1 MNEKVLRILEFDKIT
16 ELLSS
21 YAGSEP
27 GKAICRK
34 LKPSSD
40 REWIRKSLEETDAAF
55 GRYVKNERISFGT
68 NKDVRN
74 ILKAAGIGRRLE
86 ISDLLTISRILT
98 LSEEIALYGKKE
110 EEEAADALDEYFLR
124 IDPLAFLNKEIQKCI
139 LSEEEIA
146 DDASPAL
153 RDIRRGKKI
162 ADDRIHRAL
171 TDMVNGSY
179 RTYLQDPVITTRDG
193 RYCIPVKAEYK
204 SHIPGI
210 LHDRSATGSTLF
222 IEPSVVVTLSNE
234 LRELEEKEKEEIEKI
249 LKNLSAKVA
258 TYKDTIGEN
267 QKTITMLDYIF
278 AKAKYAAKTHAGKP
292 EFSEDR
298 KLKLI
303 GARHPLLPEDSAVPI
318 DVRLGDDFDLLIIT
332 GPNTGGKTV
341 SLKTVGLLTLMGMAG
356 LYIPARAGSV
366 LGFFRE
372 VYADIGDEQSIEQ
385 SLSTFSAHMT
395 SIVEILK
402 KATPEDLCIFDELGA
417 GTDPTEGAALATAIL
432 DHLHARNI
440 HAMATTHYSELKVY
454 ALQKE
459 GVSNACCEFDVESL
473 RPTYKLLIGIPGKS
487 NAFAI
492 SSKIGLPDEIIE
504 KAKEN
509 ISSEEE
515 SFENVIA
522 ELNQQKKEMSEEQER
537 IAKDRKEL
545 EELRAKIQEKEE
557 KLEARKER
565 ELQEA
570 KQEARE
576 LLKEAKEVADET
588 IRAFHKQGDQMNI
601 KTMERKRSNVRE
613 KLKAQE
619 ESLSKGAEE
628 KEKIT
633 PLSPEE
639 IKPGLSVKI
648 LSMQMEGVV
657 LKTPGRDGKVEVQ
670 CGVIKTKARI
680 TDLIKI
686 PKKEEPK
693 AVNGKKFTPK
703 ANGKMNLGKVS
714 TISAELNVLGLTVD
728 EAVLRVDKFLDDA
741 YLCHLNP
748 VRVVHGKGTG
758 ALRSGI
764 HAFLNRCP
772 YVAEY
777 HLASPGEGDAGVT
790 IVELA

>member
-16 ELLSS
+16 EALSEH
-21 YAGSEP
+21 AGSEP
-27 GKAICRK
+27 GKKICLNLR
-34 LKPSSD
+34 PSSD
-40 REWIRKSLEETDAAF
+40 KEWTEKALAETDAAF
-55 GRYVKNERISFGT
+55 GRFVKDERISFGA
-68 NKDVRN
+68 NKDVRG

-86 ISDLLTISRILT
+86 ASDLLTIARILE
-98 LSEEIALYGKKE
+98 LSEEVAAYGKKE
-110 EEEAADALDEYFLR
+110 EDAPKDVLDEYFER
-124 IDPLAFLNKEIQKCI
+124 IDPLGFLSKEIKKCI

-146 DDASPAL
+146 DDASPSL
-153 RDIRRGKKI
+153 KDIRRGKKI
-162 ADDRIHRAL
+162 ADDRIHRSL
-171 TDMVNGSY
+171 TEMVNGAY

-193 RYCIPVKAEYK
+193 RYCIPVKAEHK
-204 SHIPGI
+204 SQVPGI

-222 IEPSVVVTLSNE
+222 IEPSVVVNLSNE

-258 TYKDTIGEN
+258 TYKEEIGEN

-278 AKAKYAAKTHAGKP
+278 AKAKYAAKLHAGKP

-298 KLKLI
+298 VIKLV
-303 GARHPLLPEDSAVPI
+303 GARHPLLPEDKAVPI
-318 DVRLGDDFDLLIIT
+318 DVRLGEEFGLLIIT

-356 LYIPARAGSV
+356 LYVPARSGST
-366 LGFFRE
+366 LGFFKE
-372 VYADIGDEQSIEQ
+372 IYADIGDEQSIEQ

-395 SIVEILK
+395 SIVQILK
-402 KATPEDLCIFDELGA
+402 KATPADLCLFDELGA
-417 GTDPTEGAALATAIL
+417 GTDPTEGAALAMAIL
-432 DHLHARNI
+432 DHLHEKDIRS
-440 HAMATTHYSELKVY
+440 MATTHYSELKVY

-459 GVSNACCEFDVESL
+459 GVSNACCEFDVETL

-492 SSKIGLPDEIIE
+492 SSKLGLSDEIIE

-509 ISSEEE
+509 ITSEEE
-515 SFENVIA
+515 SFETVIA
-522 ELNQQKKEMSEEQER
+522 DLNRRQKEMMEEQEQIR
-537 IAKDRKEL
+537 KDREEL
-545 EELRAKIQEKEE
+545 ETLRAKIKEKED
-557 KLEARKER
+557 KLEARKEKV
-565 ELQEA
+565 LLDA
-570 KQEARE
+570 KEEARE

-613 KLKAQE
+613 KLKEQE
-619 ESLSKGAEE
+619 SALQKKAEDKPKVPTLTE
-628 KEKIT
+628 KEAV
-633 PLSPEE
+633 
-639 IKPGLSVKI
+639 PGTSVKI
-648 LSMQMEGVV
+648 ISMGMEGTIT
-657 LKTPGRDGKVEVQ
+657 KGPGKDGKVSVQ
-670 CGVIKTKARI
+670 CGII
-680 TDLIKI
+680 TSKVALSDLTYV
-686 PKKEEPK
+686 KKEEPK
-693 AVNGKKFTPK
+693 NVKKGSGFTP
-703 ANGKMNLGKVS
+703 GKQGKVNIS
-714 TISAELNVLGLTVD
+714 KASNVSAEINVLGLTVD
-728 EAVLRVDKFLDDA
+728 EAVIRVDKFLDDA

-777 HLASPGEGDAGVT
+777 HLAAPGEGDAGVT